1 MYIRENSFIESLLN
15 NIEKNT
21 DNNQHSENVMLIVS
35 NYGTDVQKEEC
46 YELLQHHLKE
56 GSLSSITSTAKEL
69 PEVST
74 ILIGIFKSK
83 NRKISIS
90 SNPSNTAFSC

>member
-56 GSLSSITSTAKEL
+56 GSLSSITSTARKYL
-69 PEVST
+69 LKDV
-74 ILIGIFKSK
+74 LNNMDKSLSK
-83 NRKISIS
+83 AINSKL
-90 SNPSNTAFSC
+90 

>member
-21 DNNQHSENVMLIVS
+21 DNNKHSENVMLIVS

-46 YELLQHHLKE
+46 YELLQDHLKE
-56 GSLSSITSTAKEL
+56 GSLSSITSIARKYL
-69 PEVST
+69 LKDV
-74 ILIGIFKSK
+74 LNNMDKSLSK
-83 NRKISIS
+83 AINSKL
-90 SNPSNTAFSC
+90 

>member
-46 YELLQHHLKE
+46 YELLQDHLKE
-56 GSLSSITSTAKEL
+56 GSLSSITSTARKYL
-69 PEVST
+69 LKDV
-74 ILIGIFKSK
+74 LNNMDKSLSK
-83 NRKISIS
+83 AINSKL
-90 SNPSNTAFSC
+90 

>member
-21 DNNQHSENVMLIVS
+21 NNNQHSENVMLIVS

-56 GSLSSITSTAKEL
+56 GSLSSITSTARKYL
-69 PEVST
+69 LKDV
-74 ILIGIFKSK
+74 LNNMDKSLSK
-83 NRKISIS
+83 AINSKL
-90 SNPSNTAFSC
+90 